1 LRAERDNPQTIS
13 ENRIAFG
20 CSSTIRRGDGAGDRR
35 DQLRFTT
42 HGTGEGH
49 YRTGEPRKLSKR

>member
-20 CSSTIRRGDGAGDRR
+20 CSSTIRRGDGR

>member
-1 LRAERDNPQTIS
+1 
-13 ENRIAFG
+13 
-20 CSSTIRRGDGAGDRR
+20 
-35 DQLRFTT
+35 LRFTT